1 MSESAAPSGRARIEL
16 LVRRQE
22 GEGFELRQVGSGPA
36 FLQLRPIRVDPDSFE
51 LAEVPSRIG
60 EHESRFILKNTK
72 SERFILVT
80 AQERFLW
87 ERMDGSASLQDMA
100 TAYVLAFGAFDFE
113 LIPRLIR
120 KLQAAQLLRMH
131 PVSRLR
137 RALERN
143 RNRRAARIVYTAL
156 TGLERINVSSQH
168 VHRFFAALYRY
179 GGFLLFRP
187 IALVAILLLSAAGMA
202 SCLAVWRDLDAIVRG
217 FGGHA
222 VWAVITVKLLLILTI
237 GVHQVVHGLA
247 CVHHGRHV
255 REFGFTFVHGIV
267 PTFYVDVTDIFMAS
281 RRGRLVTAI
290 SGTLVHLVL
299 GSVWFVLAVNLQ
311 PGFWQAFA
319 AASGIIQWQ
328 TFVISLYPFCFIE
341 MDGYHVL
348 VDMLG
353 EPTLKSQALDYV
365 ASVFQGTAQWP
376 IGRQQAVYLAYVGL
390 SALSIGAFV
399 AFNVKLIV
407 HVIS

>member
-1 MSESAAPSGRARIEL
+1 VSESAAPPRRARIEL
-16 LVRRQE
+16 LVRRPDE
-22 GEGFELRQVGSGPA
+22 DGFDVRQVSSGPA
-36 FLQLRPIRVDPDSFE
+36 FLQLRPQREDPDSFE
-51 LAEVPSRIG
+51 LAEVPSRLG
-60 EHESRFILKNTK
+60 ERESFILKNTK
-72 SERFILVT
+72 TERFILLT
-80 AQERFLW
+80 AEERFLW
-87 ERMDGSASLQDMA
+87 DRMDGATSLQEMA

-120 KLQAAQLLRMH
+120 KLQAAQLLKMH

-143 RNRRAARIVYTAL
+143 RDRRAARVVYTAL
-156 TGLERINVSSQH
+156 TGLERIKVSSQN
-168 VHRFFAALYRY
+168 VHRFFETLYRL

-187 IALVAILLLSAAGMA
+187 AALVAMLLLTAAGVVSSA
-202 SCLAVWRDLDAIVRG
+202 VVWRDLDFIVRG
-217 FGGHA
+217 FGHHPVTA
-222 VWAVITVKLLLILTI
+222 VVSVKLLLLVTI
-237 GVHQVVHGLA
+237 GVHQLVHGLA
-247 CVHHGRHV
+247 CVHYGRHV
-255 REFGFTFVHGIV
+255 REFGFTFLHGIV

-281 RRGRLVTAI
+281 RRGRLVTAV

-299 GSVWFVLAVNLQ
+299 GAAWFVLAVYLP

-353 EPTLKSQALDYV
+353 EPTLKAE
-365 ASVFQGTAQWP
+365 A
-376 IGRQQAVYLAYVGL
+376 LAYVGAIFRGAARRPLRRQQALYLAYIGL
-390 SALSIGAFV
+390 STLSVAAFV
-399 AFNVKLIV
+399 AFNITLIL
-407 HVIS
+407 HAIS

>member
-1 MSESAAPSGRARIEL
+1 MEL
-16 LVRRQE
+16 LVRRQD
-22 GEGFELRQVGSGPA
+22 GEGFDLRQVGSGPA
-36 FLQLRPIRVDPDSFE
+36 FLQLRPARVDADSFE
-51 LAEVPSRIG
+51 LVEVPSRFG
-60 EHESRFILKNTK
+60 ERENSFILKNTK
-72 SERFILVT
+72 TDRFILLS

-87 ERMDGSASLQDMA
+87 DRMNGAISLQDMA
-100 TAYVLAFGAFDFE
+100 TAYVLTFGAFDFE

-120 KLQAAQLLRMH
+120 KLQAAQLLKMH

-143 RNRRAARIVYTAL
+143 RDRRTARMVYAAL
-156 TGLERINVSSQH
+156 TGLERINVSSHH
-168 VHRFFAALYRY
+168 VHRFFTALYRY

-187 IALVAILLLSAAGMA
+187 VALVAMLLLVGMGVA
-202 SCLAVWRDLDAIVRG
+202 CSVIVWRDLDFMVRG

-222 VWAVITVKLLLILTI
+222 VGAVISVKLLLILTI
-237 GVHQVVHGLA
+237 GLHQLVHGLA
-247 CVHHGRHV
+247 CIHYGRQV
-255 REFGFTFVHGIV
+255 REFGFTFMHGIV

-281 RRGRLVTAI
+281 RRARLVNAI

-299 GSVWFVLAVNLQ
+299 GSAWFVLAVYLP
-311 PGFWQAFA
+311 PGFGQAFA

-353 EPTLKSQALDYV
+353 EPTLKSEALAY
-365 ASVFQGTAQWP
+365 AGSIFRGTARWP
-376 IGRQQAVYLAYVGL
+376 LRRQEAVYLAYVGL
-390 SALSIGAFV
+390 SALSIGAFI
-399 AFNVKLIV
+399 AFNVTLIL
-407 HVIS
+407 HAIA

>member
-1 MSESAAPSGRARIEL
+1 MSESAAPPRARLEL
-16 LVRRQE
+16 LVRHQD
-22 GEGFELRQVGSGPA
+22 GEGFDLRQVGSGPA
-36 FLQLRPIRVDPDSFE
+36 FLQLRPSRVDPDSFE
-51 LAEVPSRIG
+51 LVEVPSRLG
-60 EHESRFILKNTK
+60 GHDKSFILKNTK
-72 SERFILVT
+72 TERFILLSGE
-80 AQERFLW
+80 ERFLW
-87 ERMDGSASLQDMA
+87 DRMNGSMSLQDMA

-120 KLQAAQLLRMH
+120 KLQAAQLLKIH

-143 RNRRAARIVYTAL
+143 RDRRAARVVYTAL

-168 VHRFFAALYRY
+168 VQRFFAALYRY
-179 GGFLLFRP
+179 GGFVLFRP
-187 IALVAILLLSAAGMA
+187 IALVGILLLTAAGLTA
-202 SCLAVWRDLDAIVRG
+202 SAVVWRDLDSIVRG

-222 VWAVITVKLLLILTI
+222 VGAVISVKLLLLLTI
-237 GVHQVVHGLA
+237 SVHQLVHGLA
-247 CVHHGRHV
+247 CVHYGRHV
-255 REFGFTFVHGIV
+255 REFGFTFMHGIL

-299 GSVWFVLAVNLQ
+299 GSAWFMLAVYLP

-328 TFVISLYPFCFIE
+328 TFMISLYPFCFIE

-348 VDMLG
+348 VDVLG
-353 EPTLKSQALDYV
+353 EPTLKSEALAY
-365 ASVFQGTAQWP
+365 AGSVFRGAARWP
-376 IGRQQAVYLAYVGL
+376 IRRQQAVYLAYVALSGL
-390 SALSIGAFV
+390 SIAAFL
-399 AFNVKLIV
+399 AFNVTLIM
-407 HVIS
+407 HAIS

>member
-1 MSESAAPSGRARIEL
+1 MEL
-16 LVRRQE
+16 LVRRE
-22 GEGFELRQVGSGPA
+22 DGEGFDLRQVSSGPA
-36 FLQLRPIRVDPDSFE
+36 FLQLRPQRVDADSFE
-51 LAEVPSRIG
+51 LVEVPSRLG
-60 EHESRFILKNTK
+60 EHESFILKNTK
-72 SERFILVT
+72 TERFILLT
-80 AQERFLW
+80 AEERFLW
-87 ERMDGSASLQDMA
+87 DRMNGSMSLQEMA
-100 TAYVLAFGAFDFE
+100 TAYVLAFGAFDFD

-120 KLQAAQLLRMH
+120 KLQAAQLLKMH

-143 RNRRAARIVYTAL
+143 RDRRAARVVYSAL
-156 TGLERINVSSQH
+156 TGLERINVSSQN
-168 VHRFFAALYRY
+168 VQRFFEALYRL

-187 IALVAILLLSAAGMA
+187 AAIVAMLLLTAAGVA
-202 SCLAVWRDLDAIVRG
+202 GSVVVWRDLDVIVRG
-217 FGGHA
+217 FGQYPVA
-222 VWAVITVKLLLILTI
+222 AVISVKLLLLVTI
-237 GVHQVVHGLA
+237 AVHQLVHGLA

-255 REFGFTFVHGIV
+255 REFGFTFLHGIV

-299 GSVWFVLAVNLQ
+299 GAAWFVLAVYLP
-311 PGFWQAFA
+311 PGFWKAFA

-348 VDMLG
+348 VDILG
-353 EPTLKSQALDYV
+353 EPTLKAE
-365 ASVFQGTAQWP
+365 A
-376 IGRQQAVYLAYVGL
+376 LAYVGAIFRGAARQPL
-390 SALSIGAFV
+390 RRQQALYLAYIALSTLSVTAFI

-407 HVIS
+407 HAMS